1 MKKILFVIF
10 CLISTITTNAQSEK
24 YEVRDIKGTW
34 AATKILEDDCMIE
47 DMDEKFS
54 VVFSDS
60 VGNCLRGAI
69 KINSY
74 RIDLPYVLTE
84 RGLAAF
90 IDVKNKDIF
99 AKLRILSVIPKE
111 KMVAAFSFK
120 ERQSVIILKY
130 IGE

>member
-1 MKKILFVIF
+1 
-10 CLISTITTNAQSEK
+10 
-24 YEVRDIKGTW
+24 
-34 AATKILEDDCMIE
+34 
-47 DMDEKFS
+47 
-54 VVFSDS
+54 
-60 VGNCLRGAI
+60 
-69 KINSY
+69 
-74 RIDLPYVLTE
+74 VLTE

-90 IDVKNKDIF
+90 IDVNNKDIF